1 MPTLIESPSPA
12 ASPLSSGYSHLIA
25 PRRSSSQISQYHPS
39 TSPATRPL
47 YTIAS
52 SPHYSPRLRPAPQ
65 PPVRPVYADAG
76 IQVTPVGSSSAERR
90 DTNLA
95 TDAPAGGNKR
105 KETSPSPLMRP
116 TTRAAT
122 GTTRSPPAEPKPRED
137 PSQTTGTTEAPPAQ
151 EAPRGP
157 ATPDNAEHGIK
168 NATAAA
174 KRLRTGET
182 TVKMMPRPYELC
194 NPKDLGVLIANMLLE
209 LIRLNDNIP
218 LRDGKLTRFHSRSVG
233 NNIRA

>member
-25 PRRSSSQISQYHPS
+25 PRRSSPSQISRS

-65 PPVRPVYADAG
+65 PPTRPLYADAG
-76 IQVTPVGSSSAERR
+76 IQVTPAGSSSADRSDR
-90 DTNLA
+90 KLA

-122 GTTRSPPAEPKPRED
+122 GTTRSPPAEPQPRED
-137 PSQTTGTTEAPPAQ
+137 PPQIAGTTKAPSAQ
-151 EAPRGP
+151 GAPQGTT
-157 ATPDNAEHGIK
+157 TPGDAEYGIT

-182 TVKMMPRPYELC
+182 TVKIMPRQYELC

-218 LRDGKLTRFHSRSVG
+218 LRDGKLTRFHSRSVDNG
-233 NNIRA
+233 VRA

>member
-1 MPTLIESPSPA
+1 MPTLIESPSLA
-12 ASPLSSGYSHLIA
+12 ASPRTSGYSHLIA
-25 PRRSSSQISQYHPS
+25 PRRSSQSPLYQPSS

-65 PPVRPVYADAG
+65 PPVRPLYADAG
-76 IQVTPVGSSSAERR
+76 VQVTPEGSSPAVRRNR
-90 DTNLA
+90 DTT
-95 TDAPAGGNKR
+95 TDALSVGNKR
-105 KETSPSPLMRP
+105 KTSSSPLMRP

-122 GTTRSPPAEPKPRED
+122 GSTRSPPAEPKPRED
-137 PSQTTGTTEAPPAQ
+137 PTKTTAVSEASAQ
-151 EAPRGP
+151 DIPRGP
-157 ATPDNAEHGIK
+157 TTPDDAEHGIT

-182 TVKMMPRPYELC
+182 TVKIMPRRYETC
-194 NPKDLGVLIANMLLE
+194 NPRDLGVLIANMLLE

-218 LRDGKLTRFHSRSVG
+218 LRDGKLTRFHSR
-233 NNIRA
+233 